1 MRRAATAVL
10 LAAALGACA
19 RTAPSVGSLA
29 GEWQGRVSTP
39 RGHTAARLTVAP
51 DGRYE
56 GTAFFDGGDRALHG
70 AIVALPDGR
79 LRYVGSEGDGAVSVD
94 NGTLRL
100 RGDDGGTGGV
110 FRRTI
115 GP

>member
-1 MRRAATAVL
+1 MRRVATAAL
-10 LAAALGACA
+10 LAVTLGACA
-19 RTAPSVGSLA
+19 CTPPSVGSLA

-39 RGHTAARLTVAP
+39 RGHTAARLTLAP

-56 GTAFFDGGDRALHG
+56 GTAFFDGADRLLRG

-79 LRYVGSEGDGAVSVD
+79 LRYVGSEGDGAVTVD
-94 NGTLRL
+94 DGTLRL

-115 GP
+115 SP

>member
-19 RTAPSVGSLA
+19 RTPPSLSSLA

-39 RGHTAARLTVAP
+39 RGHTAARLAVAP

-56 GTAFFDGGDRALHG
+56 GTAFFDGGDRPLHG

-79 LRYVGSEGDGAVSVD
+79 LRYVGSEGDGAVTVD
-94 NGTLRL
+94 DGALRL
-100 RGDDGGTGGV
+100 RGDGGATGGV
-110 FRRTI
+110 FRRRI